1 MFQWDSSL
9 ADNEKWNKKNPGCSA
24 VRADETAA
32 LDCYS
37 PGKMSLGKNLLITTI
52 WKGASTADA
61 VGILGTRLS
70 TRPVAVARKEQQGL
84 CYTVCGDSR
93 ETPPGSGAQEWR
105 CKALEIMLILSEFN
119 FCKVSRHYEITLQ
132 LVSFLGAQPVPWRG

>member
-1 MFQWDSSL
+1 MR
-9 ADNEKWNKKNPGCSA
+9 NEIKRTR
-24 VRADETAA
+24 VA
-32 LDCYS
+32 LQS
-37 PGKMSLGKNLLITTI
+37 ELMKQQHWIAIPPGKMSLGKNLLITTI

-93 ETPPGSGAQEWR
+93 ETPPGSGAQECR
-105 CKALEIMLILSEFN
+105 CKALEIMLI
-119 FCKVSRHYEITLQ
+119 
-132 LVSFLGAQPVPWRG
+132 